1 MTADQPAATEHRPG
15 RHAWLDASAG
25 VAGDMLL
32 GALVDAGADLAAV
45 QAAVDAVVPGAV
57 RLQARPVLRAG
68 QRATK
73 VDVEVQTEDL
83 PHRRWGEIEAML
95 VRAELAEPVRE
106 RALRT
111 FTRLAEAEAR
121 VHGIAVADVHFHEVG
136 ALDSI
141 ADVVG
146 VCAALHLLGVASVS
160 GGPVAVGSGRT
171 RIAHGDTGVPV
182 PAVVELV
189 AGWRVL
195 AGGSG
200 ELATPTGTA
209 LVVALSERCED
220 LPPLRLDGSGSGAG
234 SKDDPARANLT
245 RVLLGTR
252 TGGAPV
258 AASPLPTT
266 SVLEANV
273 DDLDPR
279 LWPGVLDRL
288 LAAGALDAWL
298 VPILMKKGRPA
309 HTLTVL
315 AEPSQV
321 SRLTEVVFTETS
333 TLGVR
338 RSERSRTVLDRGWVD
353 VVLELPG
360 AAAGRVAV
368 KVASRQ
374 GRVVQATPEFEEVAA
389 LAEQTG
395 LPASAVLDRAIAA
408 AVAAGL
414 TSGTALPGALR
425 PSRAGDL
432 GNRSGDR
439 SFG

>member
-1 MTADQPAATEHRPG
+1 MTADHSSRSGDDGG
-15 RHAWLDASAG
+15 RHAWVDASAG

-57 RLQARPVLRAG
+57 RLHARPVLRAG

-83 PHRRWGEIEAML
+83 PHRRWREIEAMV
-95 VRAELAEPVRE
+95 VRAALAEPVRD
-106 RALRT
+106 RTLRT
-111 FTRLAEAEAR
+111 FSRLAEAEAR

-146 VCAALHLLGVASVS
+146 VCAALHLLGVSSVS
-160 GGPVAVGSGRT
+160 GGPVAVGSGRART
-171 RIAHGDTGVPV
+171 AHGDIGVPV

-195 AGGSG
+195 SGGAG
-200 ELATPTGTA
+200 ELATPTGAA
-209 LVVALSERCED
+209 LVVALAERCED
-220 LPPLRLDGSGSGAG
+220 LPALLLDGSGSGAG
-234 SKDDPARANLT
+234 SKDDPARANVT
-245 RVLLGTR
+245 RVLLGSR
-252 TGGAPV
+252 AGGRAP
-258 AASPLPTT
+258 ASPPTTT

-279 LWPGVLDRL
+279 LWPGVLERL
-288 LAAGALDAWL
+288 LAAGALDTWL

-315 AEPSQV
+315 AEPDQV
-321 SRLTEVVFTETS
+321 PQLTDLVFALTT

-338 RSERSRTVLDRGWVD
+338 RSEWSRSVLDRGWVD
-353 VVLELPG
+353 VPLALPG
-360 AAAGRVAV
+360 QAAARVAV

-374 GRVVQATPEFEEVAA
+374 GRVVQATPEFDEVAA
-389 LAEQTG
+389 LAERAG
-395 LPASAVLDRAIAA
+395 LAPSAVLDRAVAA
-408 AVAAGL
+408 VVAAGL
-414 TSGTALPGALR
+414 TSGTALPPGLR
-425 PSRAGDL
+425 TRRAGGGGD
-432 GNRSGDR
+432 GSGDR